1 MRSTIFKEP
10 GEPLAIEHRAVPD
23 PTVTQVVIKV
33 ARCGICGSD
42 LKMTQAGNWVSFAP
56 GAVIGHEYAGEV
68 VAAGK
73 EVEGLNLGDRVTAIP
88 AAGCGQC
95 EACAQ
100 GDPYGCSFC
109 TYLMGGFSEYTVAE
123 SRHVL
128 KLPTSLSMSDGA
140 LVEPLACGSQAS
152 RYAGLTRQSRV
163 LVIGAGA
170 IGLGAVYWSAMAGC
184 NRIAVAALS
193 DRNAGLAATMGAGD
207 FLLQGKDLPSRVAET
222 LGGPPDIV
230 FECAGAPGLIAT
242 SIDCV
247 RVKGTIVSSGMCC
260 VPESF
265 VAGAAVMKQ
274 VRLAFSMGYIMSD
287 FGRAIAALD
296 AGHLEPRA
304 MISETIGLDALP
316 GMFEAL
322 RTDRSRC
329 KVLVAPGE

>member
-1 MRSTIFKEP
+1 
-10 GEPLAIEHRAVPD
+10 
-23 PTVTQVVIKV
+23 
-33 ARCGICGSD
+33 
-42 LKMTQAGNWVSFAP
+42 
-56 GAVIGHEYAGEV
+56 
-68 VAAGK
+68 
-73 EVEGLNLGDRVTAIP
+73 
-88 AAGCGQC
+88 
-95 EACAQ
+95 
-100 GDPYGCSFC
+100 
-109 TYLMGGFSEYTVAE
+109 MGGFSEYTVAE

>member
-1 MRSTIFKEP
+1 MRSAIFKGL
-10 GEPLAIEHRAVPD
+10 GEPLAIEQRAAPD
-23 PTVTQVVIKV
+23 PTAAQVVIKV
-33 ARCGICGSD
+33 ARCGICASD
-42 LKMTQAGNWVSFAP
+42 LKMTQVGNWMSFTP
-56 GAVIGHEYAGEV
+56 GAAIGHEYAGEI
-68 VAAGK
+68 VAVGK
-73 EVEGLNLGDRVTAIP
+73 DVEGLQISDRVTAIP

-95 EACAQ
+95 EACAR

-109 TYLMGGFSEYTVAE
+109 SYLMGGFSEYTVAAAPL
-123 SRHVL
+123 VM
-128 KLPTSLSMSDGA
+128 KLPVSLSMNDGA
-140 LVEPLACGSQAS
+140 LVEPLACGSQAA
-152 RYAGLTRQSRV
+152 RYACPTAHSRV
-163 LVIGAGA
+163 LVLGAGS
-170 IGLGAVYWSAMAGC
+170 IGLGAIYWSVMSGC
-184 NRIAVAALS
+184 TRIAVAALS
-193 DRNAGLAATMGAGD
+193 GRNAGLAARMGATD

-247 RVKGTIVSSGMCC
+247 RVKGTIVSSGT
-260 VPESF
+260 
-265 VAGAAVMKQ
+265 AVMKQ

-296 AGHLEPRA
+296 AGHIEPRA
-304 MISETIGLDALP
+304 MISETIALDALP